1 MTHVILRDHGMN
13 GVHAM
18 LFVVPVPDHVTAN
31 AFVVQQDVQV
41 VMKTCPKKKNAKVM
55 MT

>member
-1 MTHVILRDHGMN
+1 MN

-18 LFVVPVPDHVTAN
+18 LSVVPVPDHVTAN

-41 VMKTCPKKKNAKVM
+41 VMKTCPKKKNVKVM